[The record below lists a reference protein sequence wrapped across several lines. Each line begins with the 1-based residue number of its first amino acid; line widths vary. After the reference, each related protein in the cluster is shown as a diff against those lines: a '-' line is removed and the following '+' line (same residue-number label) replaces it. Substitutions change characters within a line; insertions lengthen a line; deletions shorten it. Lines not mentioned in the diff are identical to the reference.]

1 MAVHHDD
8 TLRPPT
14 FCIHLLISVT
24 VLLRPV
30 FRLARAD
37 QKLTVIWLIL
47 FPVGS
52 IDCKGMFRLL
62 KDFIKSGDWQH
73 RAKEKKKK
81 RKSPVLL
88 LHIIV
93 KKKKKKSHLEE
104 EITI

>member
-1 MAVHHDD
+1 M
-8 TLRPPT
+8 
-14 FCIHLLISVT
+14 
-24 VLLRPV
+24 
-30 FRLARAD
+30 
-37 QKLTVIWLIL
+37 TVIWLIL

-73 RAKEKKKK
+73 RAKGKKK